1 MRAVRII
8 VYAFAGLGSRQVGW
22 RDDHGWRSTAAA
34 RADFSP
40 QGTARFPDDDADRG
54 VTLTYFDPK
63 RSPVWVPESLKCY
76 CLPRG

>member
-22 RDDHGWRSTAAA
+22 RAMITVGGPTAAA

-40 QGTARFPDDDADRG
+40 QGTARFPTTTPIEA
-54 VTLTYFDPK
+54 
-63 RSPVWVPESLKCY
+63 
-76 CLPRG
+76 